1 MRPVD
6 QLLRDPF
13 ELLVPLAFLG
23 GAIIGGLIVRAIL
36 LRVLRAWTAGA
47 DRNLDRII
55 ADSVRGPIVIWAL
68 ILGLHLATQNSE
80 IPRIYLKYVP
90 RTLAVLWILSLT
102 IAMTRLAG
110 GAVHFYG
117 GRVTGAQSVTSL
129 TRKLAQL
136 AVVALGIASLLRVF
150 DVSLTPILTTLGVG
164 GLAVALALQD
174 TLSNLFAGFYVSISG
189 LVHIG
194 DYIKLNSGEEGYIT
208 DINWRCTMMRG
219 TSNNLVIIPNSKLG
233 QAIYT
238 NYSMPDR
245 RMGMSVSFGVD
256 YESDVAR
263 VERILL
269 EEATAA
275 AAQIDGLLAEPAPS
289 VLFNP
294 GPSDSALVFQVN
306 CNVADFAA
314 QGRVQSEL
322 RKRLFNRLKAEAINM
337 PFPTRTVLLRG
348 ARHPLQGCRLGN
360 RADRADPL
368 AAVLS
373 SVPPG
378 KALDLAAGSGRHS
391 LWLAQHGWNVT
402 AVDLEPATIPGV
414 HFQQADLEKHEYRI
428 APAAWDLILCWLY
441 WQPDLLPEIAAG
453 VRPGGAVAMAGKT
466 SGRFATSLANFRNA
480 FPGWTELASGEN
492 EVRAFLIARRP

>member
-1 MRPVD
+1 MHPAG

-13 ELLVPLAFLG
+13 ELLVPLALLG

-36 LRVLRAWTAGA
+36 LRILRAWTAGA
-47 DRNLDRII
+47 DRNLDRIV
-55 ADSVRGPIVIWAL
+55 ADSLRGPIVIWAL

-80 IPRIYLKYVP
+80 IPRVYLKYVP

-110 GAVHFYG
+110 SAVHFYG

-194 DYIKLNSGEEGYIT
+194 DYIKLNTGEEGYIT

-219 TSNNLVIIPNSKLG
+219 TSNNLVVVPNSKLG

-245 RMGMSVSFGVD
+245 RIGMSVSFGVD

-275 AAQIDGLLAEPAPS
+275 TAQVEGLLAEPAPS

-294 GPSDSALVFQVN
+294 GPGDSALVFQVN

-322 RKRLFNRLKAEAINM
+322 RKRLFSRLKTEGINM

-348 ARHPLQGCRLGN
+348 AAGTRAR
-360 RADRADPL
+360 RADEPDYALPTTL
-368 AAVLS
+368 ASLS
-373 SVPPG
+373 PG

-391 LWLAQHGWNVT
+391 LWLAQHGWDVT

-428 APAAWDLILCWLY
+428 DPAAWDLILCWLY

-453 VRPGGAVAMAGKT
+453 VRPGGIVAIAGKT
-466 SGRFATSLANFRNA
+466 SGRFATSLANFRKA
-480 FPGWTELASGEN
+480 FSGWAELASDEN